1 MMIEWTLLLATGSL
15 SADDWTQ
22 YRGSGRDAVWREEGL
37 LETFPPEGLKIR
49 WRVPAAGGFS
59 SPVIAQG
66 RVYLCDS
73 VYHPAKARERI
84 RSFDEK
90 TGAVRW
96 TYDYEVNYDEYWHQP
111 KMVDGVRATP
121 VVRDGRLYSAGA
133 DGDLACLDAVTGAL
147 VWKKKLVAEYG
158 LTDHRTCTPSPL
170 VEGDLLIVVIGG
182 KPEACVVAFE
192 KETGK
197 EAWRALGDRWTY
209 SSPIVVEAGGK
220 RQLIVWTAQGVTSL
234 DPQSGKVYWREL
246 CDLSNGP
253 SLVATPV
260 AQGNLLLVSGMMF
273 RLAADRPAATLI
285 WPQSQAPARRVL
297 SSTSMPML
305 RGDHVYAEK
314 ANGTLVCLDA
324 RTGDLV
330 WKSEKVTALRGG
342 ASIHLYPNGDSVWMF
357 TDQGQ
362 LIRARLTPEGC
373 QELARASVIEPTY
386 EFSGRKVAWTPPA
399 FANRHL
405 FARNGQ
411 ELISASL
418 EASSLERD

>member
-220 RQLIVWTAQGVTSL
+220 RQLRLVNPGYSYLCSNDPRVHFGLGAVQRIDEIHVVWPDGSEETFPGGDV
-234 DPQSGKVYWREL
+234 DR
-246 CDLSNGP
+246 
-253 SLVATPV
+253 
-260 AQGNLLLVSGMMF
+260 LL
-273 RLAADRPAATLI
+273 TL
-285 WPQSQAPARRVL
+285 RRGEGR
-297 SSTSMPML
+297 S
-305 RGDHVYAEK
+305 EK
-314 ANGTLVCLDA
+314 AS
-324 RTGDLV
+324 
-330 WKSEKVTALRGG
+330 K
-342 ASIHLYPNGDSVWMF
+342 
-357 TDQGQ
+357 
-362 LIRARLTPEGC
+362 
-373 QELARASVIEPTY
+373 
-386 EFSGRKVAWTPPA
+386 
-399 FANRHL
+399 
-405 FARNGQ
+405 
-411 ELISASL
+411 
-418 EASSLERD
+418 